1 MVRTLAAA
9 LTLALLSGCGSQKPP
24 VTAEGGEDKGAEV
37 EGSAEK
43 ATAETNP
50 TEGAGTEAK
59 ADGSGEAKAE
69 AKADETK
76 APAKAASETETLA
89 RDIVKGG
96 GRRIGWS
103 ASKKMFVVPNEKHT
117 ETSMSLDVLFYGE
130 DGSSKDPMRVC
141 QPGECE
147 EHLDEILKDFLP
159 KLTAKLDE
167 GGYVAI
173 RSIGWP
179 ENRDDLDV
187 SSLGMKL
194 KYSKGKMEGIKEGA
208 KPVAF
213 SVVGGRIDAS
223 ALKAIF
229 VVPDT
234 KLLGVLVTPAK
245 ANGVVQ
251 TFHLFKMP

>member
-1 MVRTLAAA
+1 MVRTLVAT

-24 VTAEGGEDKGAEV
+24 VTPEGEEKVAEASSDNKP
-37 EGSAEK
+37 
-43 ATAETNP
+43 AETNS
-50 TEGAGTEAK
+50 T
-59 ADGSGEAKAE
+59 DGSGDAAKPEGDASATDKPEAKPA
-69 AKADETK
+69 ASKAS
-76 APAKAASETETLA
+76 SETETLA

-96 GRRIGWS
+96 GRRIGYS
-103 ASKKMFVVPNEKHT
+103 ASKKMFVVPYEKRT
-117 ETSMSLDVLFYGE
+117 ESSFSLDVHFYGE
-130 DGSSKDPMRVC
+130 DGANKDPMRVC

-167 GGYVAI
+167 GGYVSI

-179 ENRDDLDV
+179 DGRDDLEV

-194 KYSKGKMEGIKEGA
+194 KYTNGRLEGLKEGKKA
-208 KPVAF
+208 TPF
-213 SVVGGRIDAS
+213 TVVGSPIQGS

-229 VVPDT
+229 IVPDS
-234 KLLGVLVTPAK
+234 KLLAVLVSPTK